1 FSELFKVG
9 GSMVP
14 VDRLIV
20 NSLRFFPTLWWANGH
35 REVPRGTGSRWR
47 ATPSTGPK
55 ACRGPGDTATKVALI
70 PGASRRQKP
79 KL

>member
-1 FSELFKVG
+1 
-9 GSMVP
+9 
-14 VDRLIV
+14 LIV

-55 ACRGPGDTATKVALI
+55 ACRGPGDTATEVALI
-70 PGASRRQKP
+70 PGASKIQKSKP
-79 KL
+79 